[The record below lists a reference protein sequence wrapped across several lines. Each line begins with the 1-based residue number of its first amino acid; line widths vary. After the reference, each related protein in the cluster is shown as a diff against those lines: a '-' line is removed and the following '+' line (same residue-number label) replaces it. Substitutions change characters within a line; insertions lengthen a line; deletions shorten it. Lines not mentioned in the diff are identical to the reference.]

1 MNRTF
6 TVIEIIAAPNKAN
19 GLDSIVQH
27 ELPSN
32 MVRVFVGREVSP
44 ELALAAL
51 DQAKAK
57 LASGERISV
66 TPNMAGGIKH

>member
-1 MNRTF
+1 MKRTF
-6 TVIEIIAAPNKAN
+6 TVIEITAPNTAN
-19 GLDSIVQH
+19 GSDSIVRH

-32 MVRVFVGREVSP
+32 MVRVFVGREVP
-44 ELALAAL
+44 VELALAAL

-66 TPNMAGGIKH
+66 APNMVGNTKH